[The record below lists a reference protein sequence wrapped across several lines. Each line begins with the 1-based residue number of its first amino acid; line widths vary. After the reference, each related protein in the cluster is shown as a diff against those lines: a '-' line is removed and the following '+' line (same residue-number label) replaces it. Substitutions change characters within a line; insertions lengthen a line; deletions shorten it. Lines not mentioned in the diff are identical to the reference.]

1 MRLSL
6 TLLMPAIAGVAQ
18 ATTASVQG
26 LIYGQ
31 RLDAPKNGN
40 GLVITPRQLR
50 LAVAANLDLSQY
62 HALTSESSEVDSD
75 TVEVINTLVQK
86 DVRTLYDDIDD
97 WAETQPRRCLAVV
110 RGSSKEI
117 DEFVKH
123 HRKHAEKAYHM
134 QNPFSFSVPESSVR
148 LSDMDRLVED
158 LKVQAATTDS
168 EVLEFDLSV
177 CIT

>member
-6 TLLMPAIAGVAQ
+6 TLLIPAIAVVAQ
-18 ATTASVQG
+18 ATKASVQG

-31 RLDAPKNGN
+31 RLDAPKDSN
-40 GLVITPRQLR
+40 GLVLTPGQLR
-50 LAVAANLDLSQY
+50 LVIAANLDLSQY

-75 TVEVINTLVQK
+75 TVEAINTLVQK

-97 WAETQPRRCLAVV
+97 WAEMEPRRYLAVV
-110 RGSSKEI
+110 RGSSKKI
-117 DEFVKH
+117 DEFAQH
-123 HRKHAEKAYHM
+123 HRKDAEKAYHM
-134 QNPFSFSVPESSVR
+134 QNPYSFSIPESSVR
-148 LSDMDRLVED
+148 LSDMDRLIED

-177 CIT
+177 CMT